1 MVTRNREARMLS
13 DRHQT
18 KLKTHHRV
26 LDWDKS
32 GFVGKDDFEQI
43 AVNFAKLRGEEAGS
57 PTHEDLLTKFR
68 FVWTTFWEPADTSE
82 DGNITPEEFV
92 ASITAAIDAGVRS
105 DDTLL
110 PMLFDIIDSDGSGK
124 ISLDEHQQFFE
135 AFGIDVALSPDVFRR
150 LDTNGDGSVSREEFL
165 EAGAKFFFFDEE
177 DAPGNHFWGPVEG

>member
-1 MVTRNREARMLS
+1 MLS
-13 DRHQT
+13 DRHQA
-18 KLKTHHRV
+18 KLKIHHRV
-26 LDWDKS
+26 LDWDTS

-57 PTHEDLLTKFR
+57 PTHDDLLAKFR
-68 FVWTTFWEPADTSE
+68 YIWTTFWEPADASK
-82 DGNITPEEFV
+82 DGNVTSDEFV

-110 PMLFDIIDSDGSGK
+110 PMLFDIIDADGSGQ

-150 LDTNGDGSVSREEFL
+150 LDTDGDGSISREEFL

>member
-1 MVTRNREARMLS
+1 MLS
-13 DRHQT
+13 DYHQA

-32 GFVGKDDFEQI
+32 GFVAKDDFEQI
-43 AVNFAKLRGEEAGS
+43 AVNFAKIRGEERGS
-57 PTHEDLLTKFR
+57 PIHEDLLTKFR
-68 FVWTTFWEPADTSE
+68 FIWTTFWEPADTSK
-82 DGNITPEEFV
+82 DGNVSSDELV

-110 PMLFDIIDSDGSGK
+110 PMLYEIIDTDGSGT
-124 ISLDEHQQFFE
+124 ISLEEHKQFFE
-135 AFGIDVALSPDVFRR
+135 AFGIDLALSPEVFGL
-150 LDTNGDGSVSREEFL
+150 LDTDGDGSVSRQEFL